1 MHGIKDAC
9 CQKKEKKRL
18 NWNLSED
25 TSDILT
31 WFYVQPTI
39 LIEQRGTGNGWA
51 LNDTN
56 NLFYYHITRR
66 QTVTL
71 SFFVFILFFF
81 SFSGNRNPSCFISQ
95 NSKPFNL
102 S

>member
-1 MHGIKDAC
+1 MGLKMLAAK
-9 CQKKEKKRL
+9 KKEKKRL

-39 LIEQRGTGNGWA
+39 LIEQRGRENGWA
-51 LNDTN
+51 LNDTI
-56 NLFYYHITRR
+56 NLSYHKTTNSKFIIFR
-66 QTVTL
+66 
-71 SFFVFILFFF
+71 FCFVFF

>member
-1 MHGIKDAC
+1 MGLKMLAAK
-9 CQKKEKKRL
+9 KKEKKRL

-39 LIEQRGTGNGWA
+39 LIEQRGRENGWA
-51 LNDTN
+51 LNDTI

-66 QTVTL
+66 QTVNL
-71 SFFVFILFFF
+71 SFFVFVMFFF
-81 SFSGNRNPSCFISQ
+81 LFRETEIPAVLFLKTLNPLI
-95 NSKPFNL
+95 
-102 S
+102 